1 MSALPESE
9 GLTTIKHRGRREME
23 QQQIGPKGEGAGAT
37 ESKDPERTELD
48 VKRLALLGSELIP
61 GFIVRQG

>member
-1 MSALPESE
+1 
-9 GLTTIKHRGRREME
+9 ME